1 MEDIDEEISFCYC
14 NNVAC
19 VFMTFTNVAA
29 VSDSTVI
36 GINVVLKSDI
46 TSVNL
51 AKLAVYGKVLNKLPA
66 LDALTMRAPKGNLA
80 AIRALPFVEQQ
91 PPMPSVMGHP

>member
-1 MEDIDEEISFCYC
+1 
-14 NNVAC
+14 
-19 VFMTFTNVAA
+19 MTFTNVAA

-66 LDALTMRAPKGNLA
+66 LDALTMRAPRGNLA
-80 AIRALPFVEQQ
+80 AIRALPFVEGSN
-91 PPMPSVMGHP
+91 PPDAKRNGAPIDAVAAEDFS